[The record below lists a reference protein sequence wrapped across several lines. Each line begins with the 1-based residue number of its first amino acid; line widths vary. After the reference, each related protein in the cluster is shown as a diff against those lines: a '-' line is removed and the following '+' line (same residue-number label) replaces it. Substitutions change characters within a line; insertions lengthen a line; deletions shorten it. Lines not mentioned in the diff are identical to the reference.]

1 VTALC
6 NAVRAQRE
14 QAANAQ
20 AVHCVQDA
28 ADPVRADGGGPTVLT
43 EHAEHGVGPGN
54 DLPDRLLI
62 SNVTGYGMKV
72 GVRREFPWVSG
83 QGSDFVAVP

>member
-1 VTALC
+1 
-6 NAVRAQRE
+6 
-14 QAANAQ
+14 
-20 AVHCVQDA
+20 
-28 ADPVRADGGGPTVLT
+28 VLT